1 MRFFDFAMQ
10 YSPTFRRLQFNYEE
24 LREKYVLLS
33 SANGAGTP
41 GHANCDTALLARF
54 TSLDADYRALEK
66 EVGNL
71 RLDAE
76 LGRNVRRL
84 FKFAHDVDKVEF
96 ELLR

>member
-1 MRFFDFAMQ
+1 MRFFDFAIQ
-10 YSPTFRRLQFNYEE
+10 YSPTFRRLQFNYEQ
-24 LREKYVLLS
+24 LLEKYMLLS

-41 GHANCDTALLARF
+41 GHANCDLARF
-54 TSLDADYRALEK
+54 ISLDADYRALEK

-96 ELLR
+96 ETLR